1 VPGSLARLI
10 ELALADA
17 AGPHARPEG
26 TSALIALGWATVDL
40 DRAIPEIG
48 LGLGL
53 SADAFVQVVDS
64 AILGARGRVAQA
76 AIGGTTSLV
85 ILEPSTE
92 GRLAAALARYGEGP
106 IAVWFH
112 ADQGANRP
120 GGPVREEQP
129 GPFGPER
136 LVSGGLVRGL
146 YRFLVLAEP
155 GTIRP

>member
-17 AGPHARPEG
+17 GGPSARPG
-26 TSALIALGWATVDL
+26 GVSPPIALGWATVDI
-40 DRAIPEIG
+40 DRAIPEVA

-53 SADAFVQVVDS
+53 SAHAFVQVVDS
-64 AILGARGRVAQA
+64 EILGARGRVAYA

-85 ILEPSTE
+85 ILEPATE

-106 IAVWFH
+106 IAAWFH
-112 ADQGANRP
+112 VEHDADRS
-120 GGPVREEQP
+120 GGPVGEEQS

-136 LVSGGLVRGL
+136 LVPGGLVGGL